1 MKEKKFLIKGV
12 VWYKCKLEQREGGGL
27 CTPKL
32 VQQEQE
38 QEQEEKKITSEINT
52 STKIYKDKSV
62 PEIKQLPNCNCCFH
76 NYSLKSCLSILSSS
90 FPGILIRE

>member
-1 MKEKKFLIKGV
+1 MKEKKISDQGE
-12 VWYKCKLEQREGGGL
+12 WCGINASWNRGEGGGL

-62 PEIKQLPNCNCCFH
+62 PEIKQLPICNCCFH
-76 NYSLKSCLSILSSS
+76 NYSLKSCLSILFSS
-90 FPGILIRE
+90 FPRNSN